1 MSYQNEL
8 TKQQERNFKRRA
20 RFTACGEPCDVFAG
34 PSSPDDSTAHDVMF
48 MTVNRNTKTGA
59 AWIEATSYIY
69 ADPTGE
75 IRPDYLKLCSKIDE
89 ADARKIIARELHRW
103 ASMPE
108 GTITGYTPEQI
119 AAEADRIS
127 KQA

>member
-8 TKQQERNFKRRA
+8 TKQQERNFRRRC
-20 RFTACGEPCDVFAG
+20 RFTACGEPCDVFEG
-34 PSSPDDSTAHDVMF
+34 PSDPDDSTARDVMF
-48 MTVNRNTKTGA
+48 MTINRNTKTGA

-69 ADPTGE
+69 ADPTDE
-75 IRPDYLKLCSKIDE
+75 IRPDYLKLCRKIDE
-89 ADARKIIARELHRW
+89 ADAREIIAQELRRW

-108 GTITGYTPEQI
+108 GTVAGYTPEQI